1 MMRLRSPALL
11 RDLLRLSQTGAMTAG
26 GGGLFVCCRRPA
38 LRRLHLALPAV
49 AGRPPPLRLLP
60 GARSLCTRSEGIL
73 EEPGKGP
80 PQQQQKPTQPPSAE
94 VEAPPSASSNNSHS
108 TSPDKEAGGVAEK

>member
-26 GGGLFVCCRRPA
+26 GSGLFVCCRRPA

-80 PQQQQKPTQPPSAE
+80 PTAAEADAAAVRGGGGALLGLQQQQPQLEPR
-94 VEAPPSASSNNSHS
+94 
-108 TSPDKEAGGVAEK
+108 